1 MNLFLHRI
9 ASPIGVIL
17 LVTDSRDRVRA
28 LDFEDYEPRMR
39 GLLATH
45 YGHYDLQ
52 PATEPSSAEP
62 ALQRYFAGEL
72 DALKDIE
79 VATNGTDFQHRVW
92 TALRQIPPARMT
104 TYGKLALQLGEHNG
118 AARAVGSANAT
129 NPIAIIVPCHRVV
142 GADGKLTG
150 FAGGLERKAW
160 LLGHERAEAGDPE
173 TLRLP
178 GF

>member
-1 MNLFLHRI
+1 MNLFLHRV

-17 LVTDSRDRVRA
+17 LVTDSQDRVRA

-39 GLLATH
+39 SLLSTH
-45 YGHYDLQ
+45 YGHYTLSD
-52 PATEPSSAEP
+52 ASAPSSAEP
-62 ALQRYFAGEL
+62 ALQRYFSGQL
-72 DALKDIE
+72 DALKDIA
-79 VATNGTDFQHRVW
+79 VATNGTEFQQRVW
-92 TALRQIPPARMT
+92 AALRQIPPARMT
-104 TYGKLALQLGEHNG
+104 TYGKLALQMGEHNG
-118 AARAVGSANAT
+118 ARAVGSANAT

-160 LLGHERAEAGDPE
+160 LLGHERAEVGDPE
-173 TLRLP
+173 SMRLP

>member
-9 ASPIGVIL
+9 TSPLGTIL
-17 LVTDSRDRVRA
+17 LVTDAEDRVRA
-28 LDFEDYEPRMR
+28 LDFDDYETRMR
-39 GLLATH
+39 SLLSTH
-45 YGHYDLQ
+45 YGHYDLT
-52 PATEPSSAEP
+52 PATIPSRAEP

-72 DALKDIE
+72 HALQDID
-79 VATNGTDFQHRVW
+79 VATNGSAFQQRVW
-92 TALRQIPPARMT
+92 AALRQIPPARMT
-104 TYGKLALQLGEHNG
+104 TYGKLALQLGQYNG
-118 AARAVGSANAT
+118 ARAVGSANGS

-142 GADGKLTG
+142 GANGKLTG

-160 LLGHERAEAGDPE
+160 LLGHERAEAGDQQ

>member
-9 ASPIGVIL
+9 ASPIGIIL
-17 LVTDSRDRVRA
+17 LVTDSQDRVRA
-28 LDFEDYEPRMR
+28 LDFDDYEARMR
-39 GLLATH
+39 TLLGTH
-45 YGHYDLQ
+45 YGHYTLSD
-52 PATEPSSAEP
+52 AASPSSAEP
-62 ALQRYFAGEL
+62 ALQRYFNGEL
-72 DALKDIE
+72 DALKDVA
-79 VATNGTDFQHRVW
+79 VATNGTGFQQRVW
-92 TALRQIPPARMT
+92 SALRKIPPARMT
-104 TYGKLALQLGEHNG
+104 TYGKLALQMGEQNG
-118 AARAVGSANAT
+118 ARAVGSANAT

>member
-1 MNLFLHRI
+1 MKLFLHRI

-17 LVTDSRDRVRA
+17 LVTDSQHRVRA

-39 GLLATH
+39 SLLATH
-45 YGHYDLQ
+45 YGHYDLL

-92 TALRQIPPARMT
+92 AALRQIPPARMT

>member
-17 LVTDSRDRVRA
+17 LVTDSQDRVRA
-28 LDFEDYEPRMR
+28 LDFDDYEARMR
-39 GLLATH
+39 TLLSTH
-45 YGHYDLQ
+45 YGHYSLSE
-52 PATEPSSAEP
+52 ATSPSSAEP
-62 ALQRYFAGEL
+62 ALQRYFTGEL
-72 DALKDIE
+72 DALKDIA
-79 VATNGTDFQHRVW
+79 VATNGTEFQQRVW
-92 TALRQIPPARMT
+92 SALRQIPPARMT
-104 TYGKLALQLGEHNG
+104 TYGKLALQMGEHNG
-118 AARAVGSANAT
+118 ARAVGSANAT

>member
-1 MNLFLHRI
+1 MNLFLHRV

-17 LVTDSRDRVRA
+17 LVTDSQDRVRA

-39 GLLATH
+39 NLLATH
-45 YGHYDLQ
+45 YGHYTLSD
-52 PATEPSSAEP
+52 ASSPSAAEP
-62 ALQRYFAGEL
+62 ALQRYFDGQL
-72 DALKDIE
+72 DALKDIA
-79 VATNGTDFQHRVW
+79 VATNGTEFQQRVW

-129 NPIAIIVPCHRVV
+129 NPVAIIVPCHRVV

-160 LLGHERAEAGDPE
+160 LLSHERAEVGDPE
-173 TLRLP
+173 SMRLP

>member
-1 MNLFLHRI
+1 MNLFLHRV

-17 LVTDSRDRVRA
+17 LVTDSQDRVRA

-39 GLLATH
+39 NLLGTH
-45 YGHYDLQ
+45 YGHYTLSD
-52 PATEPSSAEP
+52 ASSPSAAEP
-62 ALQRYFAGEL
+62 ALQRYFNGQL
-72 DALKDIE
+72 DALKDIA
-79 VATNGTDFQHRVW
+79 VATNGTEFQQRVW

-150 FAGGLERKAW
+150 FTGGLERKAW
-160 LLGHERAEAGDPE
+160 LLSHERAEVGDPE
-173 TLRLP
+173 SMRLP